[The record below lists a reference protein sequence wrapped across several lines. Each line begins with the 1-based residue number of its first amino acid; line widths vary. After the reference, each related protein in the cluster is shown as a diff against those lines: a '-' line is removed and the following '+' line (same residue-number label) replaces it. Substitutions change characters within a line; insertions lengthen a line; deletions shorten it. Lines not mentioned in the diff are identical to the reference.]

1 MSESCINCAEPLSL
15 QLLRLPST
23 SQFPHSVFS
32 EISSPYPSLPIPF
45 PSFSSSLFNQSIN
58 QATDGQTNKRTNNLT
73 AEYLRY
79 DNIQFIRSTSGTT
92 YTHTQRKK
100 NKKKKKGGK
109 IARPS
114 HHAPCLIMKIKTP
127 VPTCVR
133 EPQLNSAQKR
143 KGDTIPSFLSFLPTY
158 GQGELEERPG
168 RVGFCTMDGSMDE

>member
-100 NKKKKKGGK
+100 NQEEKKKGK
-109 IARPS
+109 DRKAIIPRPMSNNKNKNTRTHLRARTS
-114 HHAPCLIMKIKTP
+114 A
-127 VPTCVR
+127 
-133 EPQLNSAQKR
+133 QLNS
-143 KGDTIPSFLSFLPTY
+143 T
-158 GQGELEERPG
+158 
-168 RVGFCTMDGSMDE
+168 